1 MNTFHSAYRASN
13 GVNSAGFIRML
24 LLLFASYMT
33 FLSMPALAAYQYEYT
48 GNPFTTTFNS
58 NILLPDPPYV
68 LEVSLPQQEYIS
80 VAFTSD
86 TLLTPGAGFD
96 DISGF
101 SITAVN
107 PDNMRQLVYPSPFPT
122 DPSGNPSMG
131 NLVYDG
137 VFTISSVDANVLP
150 TGWNISVD
158 YNYFAPTGRFTQTF
172 IQTST
177 SQEKTLGG
185 YEGFFDYYGES
196 NNNPGSWR
204 LVSIVPEPETYAM
217 LFLGLGMVM
226 YASRKR
232 KNWLNK

>member
-13 GVNSAGFIRML
+13 SVTSSWFVRIL
-24 LLLFASYMT
+24 LLLLASYMT
-33 FLSMPALAAYQYEYT
+33 FLSTLASAAYQYEYT

-58 NILLPDPPYV
+58 HILLPDPPYV
-68 LEVSLPQQEYIS
+68 WDVSLPQQEYIS
-80 VAFTSD
+80 VVFTSN
-86 TLLTPGAGFD
+86 TLLAPGASFD

-107 PDNMRQLVYPSPFPT
+107 PDNFRQLIYPSPFPT

-137 VFTISSVDANVLP
+137 VFTISSVNANGVP

-158 YNYFAPTGRFTQTF
+158 YNYSAPTGRFTQTF
-172 IQTST
+172 IQTAT
-177 SQEKTLGG
+177 NQEKTLGG

-196 NNNPGSWR
+196 NNNPGTWTV
-204 LVSIVPEPETYAM
+204 VSVVPEPESYAM
-217 LFLGLGMVM
+217 LLLGLGLVA
-226 YASRKR
+226 YTSRKR

>member
-13 GVNSAGFIRML
+13 GVTSSRFVRIL
-24 LLLFASYMT
+24 LILLASYMT
-33 FLSMPALAAYQYEYT
+33 FLSTPASADYQYEYT

-58 NILLPDPPYV
+58 HILLPDPPYV
-68 LEVSLPQQEYIS
+68 WDVSLPQQEYIS
-80 VAFTSD
+80 VVFTSN
-86 TLLTPGAGFD
+86 TLLAPGASFD

-107 PDNMRQLVYPSPFPT
+107 PDNFRQLVYPSPFPT

-137 VFTISSVDANVLP
+137 VFSISSVNANGVP

-172 IQTST
+172 IQTAT
-177 SQEKTLGG
+177 NQEKTLGG

-196 NNNPGSWR
+196 NNNPGTWTV
-204 LVSIVPEPETYAM
+204 VSVVPEPESYAM
-217 LFLGLGMVM
+217 LLLGLGLVA